1 MNRFSRAAAAVL
13 AAALSFASF
22 ACQTGVKPPIQG
34 RADPYD
40 AQQIHFATDDLRRST
55 AVGAPIAS
63 RDDSGNILYVT
74 IPIRSAVNQTLYV
87 DYRVT
92 FFDKSGQALS
102 SSGWLP
108 KTLEANTP
116 DRVEVRSL
124 GPRAAD
130 FQVDFRYSR

>member
-1 MNRFSRAAAAVL
+1 MMKTILKRSTILLLPLTL
-13 AAALSFASF
+13 AACNS
-22 ACQTGVKPPIQG
+22 VKPPIQG

-40 AQQIHFATDDLRRST
+40 SQQIHFATEELRKDT
-55 AVGAPIAS
+55 AVGAPVLS
-63 RDDSGNILYVT
+63 RDDAGNILYVT
-74 IPIRSAVNQTLYV
+74 IPVRSAINKNLYV

-92 FFDKSGQALS
+92 FFDQNGQQLNQTTWLS
-102 SSGWLP
+102 

-116 DRVEVRSL
+116 DRIQVNSL